1 MVDQRPDPKIMEET
15 IFNYIDSVIFTKQK
29 LNKLNE
35 DETQFNLYMLN
46 RWCSMYSP
54 DMVQIINE
62 TTNRYKEIFSL
73 KQDQYNYIFNI
84 LPKVKRQR
92 INYIKKTKTEEVE
105 KDENIPLIAKTLEIS
120 EREVKEYIDL
130 CNQAFK

>member
-1 MVDQRPDPKIMEET
+1 MEET
-15 IFNYIDSVIFTKQK
+15 IFNYIDSVLFTKQK

-54 DMVQIINE
+54 DMAHIINE
-62 TTNRYKEIFSL
+62 TTNKQKELFVL

-84 LPKVKRQR
+84 LPKVRKKR
-92 INYIKKTKTEEVE
+92 INYIKKIKIEEE
-105 KDENIPLIAKTLEIS
+105 QKDEHIPIIAKNLEIS
-120 EREVKEYIDL
+120 QREVNEYIDL
-130 CNQAFK
+130 YKELFK

>member
-1 MVDQRPDPKIMEET
+1 MEET

-62 TTNRYKEIFSL
+62 TTNRYKEVFSL
-73 KQDQYNYIFNI
+73 KQDQYNYILNI
-84 LPKVKRQR
+84 LPKVKRKR
-92 INYIKKTKTEEVE
+92 IDYIKKIKTEEKE
-105 KDENIPLIAKTLEIS
+105 KDENIPIIAKTLEIS

>member
-1 MVDQRPDPKIMEET
+1 MEET
-15 IFNYIDSVIFTKQK
+15 IFNHIDSVLFTKQK

-54 DMVQIINE
+54 DIARIINE
-62 TTNRYKEIFSL
+62 TTNKKMEFLTL

-84 LPKVKRQR
+84 LPKVKKKR
-92 INYIKKTKTEEVE
+92 INYIKKIKNEENKE
-105 KDENIPLIAKTLEIS
+105 ENDISSYAKLLEIS
-120 EREVKEYIDL
+120 EREVKEYIDFL
-130 CNQAFK
+130 DLNFK

>member
-1 MVDQRPDPKIMEET
+1 MEET
-15 IFNYIDSVIFTKQK
+15 IFNYIDSVLFTKQK

-54 DMVQIINE
+54 DVTQIINE
-62 TTNRYKEIFSL
+62 TTNRYKEVFSL
-73 KQDQYNYIFNI
+73 KQDQYNYILNI
-84 LPKVKRQR
+84 LPKVKRKR
-92 INYIKKTKTEEVE
+92 IDYIKKIKTEEKE
-105 KDENIPLIAKTLEIS
+105 KDENIPIIAKTLEIS

-130 CNQAFK
+130 YNQAFK

>member
-1 MVDQRPDPKIMEET
+1 MEET
-15 IFNYIDSVIFTKQK
+15 IFNYIDSVLFTKQK

-46 RWCSMYSP
+46 RWCSMYSS

-62 TTNRYKEIFSL
+62 TTNRYKEVFSL
-73 KQDQYNYIFNI
+73 KQDQYNYILNI
-84 LPKVKRQR
+84 LPKVKRKR
-92 INYIKKTKTEEVE
+92 IDYIKKIKTEEKE
-105 KDENIPLIAKTLEIS
+105 KDENIPIIAKTLEIS

-130 CNQAFK
+130 YNQAFK

>member
-1 MVDQRPDPKIMEET
+1 MEET
-15 IFNYIDSVIFTKQK
+15 IFNYIDSVLFTKQK

-54 DMVQIINE
+54 DITQIINE

-84 LPKVKRQR
+84 LPKVKKKR
-92 INYIKKTKTEEVE
+92 INYIKKIKSEEE
-105 KDENIPLIAKTLEIS
+105 KEDDNIPIIAKNLEIS

-130 CNQAFK
+130 YNQSFK

>member
-1 MVDQRPDPKIMEET
+1 MEET
-15 IFNYIDSVIFTKQK
+15 IFNYIDSVLFTKQK

-54 DMVQIINE
+54 DVTQIINE
-62 TTNRYKEIFSL
+62 TTNRYKEVFSL
-73 KQDQYNYIFNI
+73 KQDQYNYILNI
-84 LPKVKRQR
+84 LPKVKKRR
-92 INYIKKTKTEEVE
+92 INYIKKIKTEEKE
-105 KDENIPLIAKTLEIS
+105 KDENIPIIAKTLEIS

>member
-1 MVDQRPDPKIMEET
+1 MEET
-15 IFNYIDSVIFTKQK
+15 IFNYIDSVLFTKQK

-54 DMVQIINE
+54 DITQIINE

-84 LPKVKRQR
+84 LPKVKKKR
-92 INYIKKTKTEEVE
+92 IDYIKKVKTEEE
-105 KDENIPLIAKTLEIS
+105 KKDDNIPIIAKNLEIS

-130 CNQAFK
+130 YNQSFK

>member
-1 MVDQRPDPKIMEET
+1 MEET
-15 IFNYIDSVIFTKQK
+15 IFNYIDSVLFTKQK

-54 DMVQIINE
+54 DMAQIINE
-62 TTNRYKEIFSL
+62 TTNRQKELFTL

-84 LPKVKRQR
+84 LPKVKKKR
-92 INYIKKTKTEEVE
+92 INYIKKIKLEEE
-105 KDENIPLIAKTLEIS
+105 KENENIPIISKNLEIS
-120 EREVKEYIDL
+120 QREVKEYIDL
-130 CNQAFK
+130 YNQCFK